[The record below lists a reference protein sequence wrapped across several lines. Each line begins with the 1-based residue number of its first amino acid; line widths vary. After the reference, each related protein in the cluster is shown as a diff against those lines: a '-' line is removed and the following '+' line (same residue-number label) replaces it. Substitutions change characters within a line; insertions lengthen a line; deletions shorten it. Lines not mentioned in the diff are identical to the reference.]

1 VVQRYSIGLTKLQD
15 AAVNVSE
22 LSEELKIKQVE
33 VNKEKDEVELLID
46 DILHKSEITSINEE
60 KAMVKKKDLDEKNKE
75 ISIKKA
81 EADEILENAIPIL
94 ESAKAALNNI
104 Q

>member
-1 VVQRYSIGLTKLQD
+1 M
-15 AAVNVSE
+15 
-22 LSEELKIKQVE
+22 E

-94 ESAKAALNNI
+94 E
-104 Q
+104 

>member
-1 VVQRYSIGLTKLQD
+1 
-15 AAVNVSE
+15 
-22 LSEELKIKQVE
+22 VE

-94 ESAKAALNNI
+94 E
-104 Q
+104 